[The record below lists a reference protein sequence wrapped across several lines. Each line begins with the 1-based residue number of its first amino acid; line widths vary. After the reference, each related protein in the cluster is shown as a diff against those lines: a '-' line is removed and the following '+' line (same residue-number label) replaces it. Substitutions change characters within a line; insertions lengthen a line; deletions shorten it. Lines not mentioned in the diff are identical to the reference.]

1 VELVDTRDD
10 CINKDAQECFQTV
23 SVRHVRIRNQ
33 EAKATIADCFNKTLK
48 KYRCKY
54 LTEK

>member
-10 CINKDAQECFQTV
+10 CINKDAQECFQTA
-23 SVRHVRIRNQ
+23 SVRHVRICNQ